1 MTWDWMGGVD
11 PHGWRPAGGQ
21 WNKKQAFLCWLAN
34 CSRFSEGPLAAGV
47 TSGFQALVGNRLLL
61 TVDLGTA
68 VSHDKE
74 HIAGISH
81 LLWALD
87 GEADTLAHTG
97 GPGLCCSSI
106 YFMRLLRGCYPALC
120 MGKDTHRPLVQS
132 HRLCIWVWGWGNQ
145 DSGLD
150 ADFSLPPP
158 QTKLP
163 LDTPPT
169 VHTHRRADLTPSLPA
184 P

>member
-1 MTWDWMGGVD
+1 M
-11 PHGWRPAGGQ
+11 
-21 WNKKQAFLCWLAN
+21 
-34 CSRFSEGPLAAGV
+34 
-47 TSGFQALVGNRLLL
+47 GNRLLL

-68 VSHDKE
+68 VFHDKE

-87 GEADTLAHTG
+87 GEADALAHTG
-97 GPGLCCSSI
+97 GPRLCCSSI

-120 MGKDTHRPLVQS
+120 MGKDTHRPLVRN

-150 ADFSLPPP
+150 ADFSLPSP
-158 QTKLP
+158 QTKP
-163 LDTPPT
+163 HTSSRYS
-169 VHTHRRADLTPSLPA
+169 THRAHTQTCQPNPQSPLMKCVVISLLTVLWTVLEYS
-184 P
+184 